1 MEDSRPMGQDDL
13 PSWNVMDVELMT
25 DYGRSL
31 LPAIAKCDGQKD
43 SP

>member
-1 MEDSRPMGQDDL
+1 MEDGRPMGQDDL

-31 LPAIAKCDGQKD
+31 PAITMCDGQKE